1 MKTKIAILLAAGL
14 PVWGAVGL
22 AQAQAQAQ
30 DSSTQTAPADQ
41 ADGAAEEEV
50 LAELIPSIVFEDTP
64 LTDVI
69 SMLARQAGINFLFAP
84 AVTDPVVGP
93 DGQEQAEK
101 TISVR
106 FENVTAEGAL
116 TAVLDNHGLQLIPN
130 PKTNIGQIT
139 VKDPEALPPLFT
151 QIIQLSHTT
160 PSNMVAAITASVSER
175 GAVIPDSRTSQ
186 LVVIATEDE
195 LEGVNDLIAALD
207 IATKQV
213 LIEAQ
218 IIETSINPT
227 SIKGIDWTGTTGGQN
242 VTFGNG
248 ITTGTTTST
257 SPGTSSTS
265 NVVLPGGTTVSQ
277 TQTAATS
284 QTTDLI
290 TQIGSGGLSLNTM
303 SGISPQT
310 AFLNA
315 DGVRATMHFLNTD
328 ADSKVVA
335 TPRTVTKDNQLAR
348 LEVTRAFPIFNV
360 SPGSANTPATAEI
373 TYTNLGTILEV
384 TPRISAISNITMT
397 ITPEVS
403 NIDSKNTQTIAGDV
417 FEANVY
423 AIRRIN
429 TEVEIPDG
437 DTLVMGGLM
446 SNTETDQ
453 YTKVPILGDIPVLG
467 LLFRKDSKSKSKSN
481 LIIFITP
488 SIIRPHDFQYVP
500 SNYMRNSLKG
510 YEQPKTWEGN
520 VPEDIGFMDRGK
532 PAGLLR
538 KGN

>member
-22 AQAQAQAQ
+22 AQDQAQ
-30 DSSTQTAPADQ
+30 DSSTQAAPAGQ
-41 ADGAAEEEV
+41 PGKANEEP
-50 LAELIPSIVFEDTP
+50 AGELIESIVFEDTP

-84 AVTDPVVGP
+84 AVTDPQVGP
-93 DGQEQAEK
+93 DGQERPEK

-106 FENVTAEGAL
+106 FENVTAQGAL
-116 TAVLDNHGLQLIPN
+116 AAVLENHGLQLIPN
-130 PKTNIGQIT
+130 QKTNIGQIAI
-139 VKDPEALPPLFT
+139 KDPAALPPLLT
-151 QIIQLSHTT
+151 QIVQLNHTT
-160 PSNMVAAITASVSER
+160 PSNLVAAITASISER
-175 GAVIPDSRTSQ
+175 GAVIPDLRTSQ
-186 LVVIATEDE
+186 LVVIATEME
-195 LEGVNDLIAALD
+195 LEGINELIARLD

-218 IIETSINPT
+218 IIETSVNPT
-227 SIKGIDWTGTTGGQN
+227 SIKGIDWTGTLGAQN

-248 ITTGTTTST
+248 VTTGTTTTS
-257 SPGTSSTS
+257 SPGATSTS
-265 NVVLPGGTTVSQ
+265 NVVLPGGTTV
-277 TQTAATS
+277 TQTRAAS
-284 QTTDLI
+284 SSSATDLV
-290 TQIGSGGLSLNTM
+290 TAIGNGGLSLNTM
-303 SGISPQT
+303 SGLSPQT

-315 DGVRATMHFLNTD
+315 DGVRATLSFLNTD

-335 TPRTVTKDNQLAR
+335 TPRTVTKDNQVAR

-360 SPGSANTPATAEI
+360 SPGSANTPATAQI

-384 TPRISAISNITMT
+384 TPRISASSNIFMT

-403 NIDSKNTQTIAGDV
+403 NIDSKNTQTIAGEV

-429 TEVEIPDG
+429 TAVEIPDG

-467 LLFRKDSKSKSKSN
+467 LLFRRDSKSKQKAN

-500 SNYMRNSLKG
+500 SNFMRNSLKG
-510 YEQPKTWEGN
+510 NEQPRAWDGDATDDVGAWN
-520 VPEDIGFMDRGK
+520 RGK

>member
-14 PVWGAVGL
+14 PMWGAVGL
-22 AQAQAQAQ
+22 AEAQAPAQ
-30 DSSTQTAPADQ
+30 DSMTQA
-41 ADGAAEEEV
+41 AAEEP
-50 LAELIPSIVFEDTP
+50 AGELIESIVFEDTP

-84 AVTDPVVGP
+84 AVTSPEVGP
-93 DGQEQAEK
+93 DGVERAEQ
-101 TISVR
+101 TVSVR
-106 FENVTAEGAL
+106 FENVTALGAL
-116 TAVLDNHGLQLIPN
+116 TAVLENHGLQLIPN

-139 VKDPEALPPLFT
+139 VKDPAALPPLFT
-151 QIIQLSHTT
+151 QIVQLNHTT
-160 PSNMVAAITASVSER
+160 PSNLVAAITASISER
-175 GAVIPDSRTSQ
+175 GAVIPDPRTSQ
-186 LVVIATEDE
+186 LVVIATEAE
-195 LEGVNDLIAALD
+195 LEGINELISRLD

-218 IIETSINPT
+218 IIETSVNPT
-227 SIKGIDWTGTTGGQN
+227 SIKGVDWTGTMAAQN
-242 VTFGNG
+242 FTFGNG
-248 ITTGTTTST
+248 PTTGTTATS
-257 SPGTSSTS
+257 SPGATSTS
-265 NVVLPGGTTVSQ
+265 NVVLPGGTQV
-277 TQTAATS
+277 TQTRTAPS
-284 QTTDLI
+284 SKSTDLI
-290 TQIGSGGLSLNTM
+290 TSIGNGGLSLNTM
-303 SGISPQT
+303 SGFSPHT

-315 DGVRATMHFLNTD
+315 DGVRATLSFLNTD

-335 TPRTVTKDNQLAR
+335 TPRTVTKDNQQAR

-360 SPGSANTPATAEI
+360 TPGSANTPAAAQI

-384 TPRISAISNITMT
+384 TPRIMASSNIFMT

-403 NIDSKNTQTIAGDV
+403 NIDSKNTQTIAGEV

-423 AIRRIN
+423 AIRRIS
-429 TEVEIPDG
+429 TSVEIPDG

-453 YTKVPILGDIPVLG
+453 YTKVPILGDIPLLG
-467 LLFRKDSKSKSKSN
+467 LLFRRESKSKQKAN

-500 SNYMRNSLKG
+500 SNYMRNSLNG
-510 YEQPKTWEGN
+510 HEEPRNWGGDSS
-520 VPEDIGFMDRGK
+520 EDVGFMDRGK

>member
-14 PVWGAVGL
+14 PMWGAVGL
-22 AQAQAQAQ
+22 AEAQAPAQ
-30 DSSTQTAPADQ
+30 DSMTQA
-41 ADGAAEEEV
+41 AAEEP
-50 LAELIPSIVFEDTP
+50 AGELIESIVFEDTP

-84 AVTDPVVGP
+84 AVTSPEVGP
-93 DGQEQAEK
+93 DGVERAEQ
-101 TISVR
+101 TVSVR
-106 FENVTAEGAL
+106 FENVTALGAL
-116 TAVLDNHGLQLIPN
+116 TAVLENHGLQLIPN

-139 VKDPEALPPLFT
+139 VKDPAALPPLFT
-151 QIIQLSHTT
+151 QIVQLNHTT
-160 PSNMVAAITASVSER
+160 PSNLVAAITASISER
-175 GAVIPDSRTSQ
+175 GAVIPDPRTSQ
-186 LVVIATEDE
+186 LVVIATEAE
-195 LEGVNDLIAALD
+195 LEGINELISRLD

-218 IIETSINPT
+218 IIETSVNPT
-227 SIKGIDWTGTTGGQN
+227 SIKGVDWTGTMAAQN
-242 VTFGNG
+242 FTFGNG
-248 ITTGTTTST
+248 PTTGTTATS
-257 SPGTSSTS
+257 SPGATSTS
-265 NVVLPGGTTVSQ
+265 NVVLPGGTQV
-277 TQTAATS
+277 TQTRTAPS
-284 QTTDLI
+284 SKSTDLI
-290 TQIGSGGLSLNTM
+290 TSIGNGGLSLNTM
-303 SGISPQT
+303 SGFSPHT

-315 DGVRATMHFLNTD
+315 DGVRATLSFLNTD

-335 TPRTVTKDNQLAR
+335 TPRTVTKDNQQAR

-360 SPGSANTPATAEI
+360 TPGSANTPAAAQI

-384 TPRISAISNITMT
+384 TPRIMASSNIFMT

-403 NIDSKNTQTIAGDV
+403 NIDSKNTQTIAGEV

-423 AIRRIN
+423 AIRRIS
-429 TEVEIPDG
+429 TSVEIPDG

-453 YTKVPILGDIPVLG
+453 YTKVPILGDIPLLG
-467 LLFRKDSKSKSKSN
+467 LLFRRESKSKQKAN

-500 SNYMRNSLKG
+500 SNYMRNSLNG
-510 YEQPKTWEGN
+510 HEEPRNWDGDSS
-520 VPEDIGFMDRGK
+520 EDVGFMDRGK